1 VEATA
6 EIAEDHQVVAV
17 LVLASFGEIRGAG
30 EDGRVLPVEVDD
42 DELVVDH
49 YPRPIPMDSSTSK
62 QRRAT
67 PSPRWTVKFSGRPA
81 IATKLLRKC
90 LICNELVCLKRKS
103 LRNLDCPPRIGRVFA
118 HIAGIPVEET
128 ALSLAPVGAT
138 LIGVAGLRLK
148 EVWRRSHPSGAPK
161 GPSTSTGRGPRR

>member
-49 YPRPIPMDSSTSK
+49 YPPTHPDGFVDVEAEEGHTVTAVDGEVQWAPRHRHKVTSK
-62 QRRAT
+62 C
-67 PSPRWTVKFSGRPA
+67 
-81 IATKLLRKC
+81 I
-90 LICNELVCLKRKS
+90 ICNELVCLKRKS

-161 GPSTSTGRGPRR
+161 GPSTSTDRGPRR